1 MKIQDSFNYEYVDF
15 NISLSELDNGILSL
29 TAMLNKNGKGKVY
42 FGVNKDG
49 TIVGLEES
57 TTQETIREIGLRIVK
72 QVKPVI
78 VPKIYYEAH
87 GEHIVISIE
96 AEGYNKPYSAAGEY
110 RIRVGDENK
119 PIDPSLLSEIVLS
132 NSSTQMEELE
142 AIDQSPTFNQLK
154 GLCAIYG
161 VQINEGTFLQNL
173 NLLTKKGTYNSLADI
188 LSDKNNTS
196 IKVIRFKGKDKM
208 EMVSRNEFGY
218 RCLFLSM
225 KVAYDYVTAFNE
237 VRVIVGGEARRK
249 EFPLFDLVAFEEA
262 WTNACL
268 HNRWVKNVPPVIY
281 IYEDRIEVVSTGG
294 LPNGVSR
301 DDFFGGVSKP
311 VNVGLQKI
319 MGQLGLFKQTEHGVL
334 RIIGAYGSKAFE
346 ITENHITVT
355 IPFAFTPSYIQI
367 LYNGL
372 TKSQKKVLE
381 SIKNNPTITTLQLCQ
396 VVNLGKTRVTQI
408 IKELKDM
415 KRIERVGGNRSGY
428 WIVK

>member
-319 MGQLGLFKQTEHGVL
+319 MSQLGLFKQTEHGVL